1 MKTTVVLLTW
11 QRLTF
16 LKRTLMS
23 LSQQSYKDFDVHIS
37 NGNLK
42 LSNSVN
48 RYAEMFS
55 DRLNIRVTHDGN
67 DIGTFRR
74 FTTGSA
80 LAKSGTDVVL
90 FIDDDV
96 TFPHNYIEQML
107 NSYTPETYQSGF
119 AWSFQQNGKDYYRY
133 RTKVRDNSSK
143 IHYCGTG
150 VSMVDAKIFLDQR
163 LFAAPREAYSI
174 EDIWLS
180 YFAQQVLGWDLVY
193 VKLEGVHIGGGDQ
206 HALYKKI
213 MKDKKLNNT
222 PDKADF
228 LRMLVQ
234 KYGWQL

>member
-1 MKTTVVLLTW
+1 MKITVVLLTW

-23 LSQQSYKDFDVHIS
+23 LSQQSYKDFDVYIS
-37 NGNLK
+37 NGNLG
-42 LSNSVN
+42 LSDSVN
-48 RYAEMFS
+48 KYAEMFS
-55 DRLNIRVTHDGN
+55 DKLNIKVAHDGN
-67 DIGTFRR
+67 DIKTFRR
-74 FTTGSA
+74 FTTGNV
-80 LAKSGTDVVL
+80 LARSGTDVVL

-96 TFPHNYIEQML
+96 IFSHNYIEQML
-107 NSYTPETYQSGF
+107 NSYVPKTYQSGF
-119 AWSFQQNGKDYYRY
+119 AWTFQENGKDYYRY
-133 RTKVRDNSSK
+133 RTKVKNNNSK

-163 LFAAPREAYSI
+163 LFAAPKEAYFI

-193 VKLEGVHIGGGDQ
+193 VNLEGVHIGGGDQ

-213 MKDKKLNNT
+213 MKDKKINNT

-234 KYGWQL
+234 KYGWKL